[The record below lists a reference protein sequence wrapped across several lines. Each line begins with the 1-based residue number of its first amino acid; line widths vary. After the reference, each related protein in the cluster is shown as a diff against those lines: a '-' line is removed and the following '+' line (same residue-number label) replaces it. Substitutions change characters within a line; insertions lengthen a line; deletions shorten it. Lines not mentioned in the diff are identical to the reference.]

1 MRAVGLRAFSAGVTL
16 ATALLA
22 SGCQDAPPASASKA
36 VAKESVPAGRV
47 TALGRLEPKDG
58 IRRLAGPSRP
68 SVVIA
73 KLLVDEGDRVDAG
86 QPVAIL
92 DTQSADEA
100 GLARAKAELA
110 NAVTALDRLQPLVRS
125 GMASVQ
131 VRDDAQ
137 LKVDVAKA
145 EVAAAQSALELDT
158 VRAPVAGQ
166 VIAIH
171 ARRGERVGPDG
182 IAELAE
188 TGQMFGMAEVYETD
202 IGHVKPGQKATLRSP
217 ALGEPLTG
225 VVDRV
230 GQKIGK
236 LDLLDT
242 DPVARTD
249 ARVVEVRIKLDDSKR
264 AAALSNLQVEVAI
277 EP

>member
-1 MRAVGLRAFSAGVTL
+1 MSVGVTL
-16 ATALLA
+16 AALA
-22 SGCQDAPPASASKA
+22 ATGCQDAPPASASKA
-36 VAKESVPAGRV
+36 VAKETAPQGRV

-58 IRRLAGPSRP
+58 IRRMAGPSRP

-73 KLLVDEGDRVDAG
+73 KLLVDEGDRVEAG
-86 QPVAIL
+86 QPIAVL
-92 DTQSADEA
+92 DTQAADEA

-110 NAVTALDRLQPLVRS
+110 NAVTALDRLAPLVHS
-125 GMASVQ
+125 GMVSVQ

-166 VIAIH
+166 VVAIH
-171 ARRGERVGPDG
+171 ARRGERVGPNG

-188 TGQMFGMAEVYETD
+188 TGQMFGVAEVYETD
-202 IGHVKPGQKATLRSP
+202 IGRVKAGQRATLRSP
-217 ALGEPLTG
+217 ALAEPLTG

>member
-1 MRAVGLRAFSAGVTL
+1 L
-16 ATALLA
+16 ATTLVLLA
-22 SGCQDAPPASASKA
+22 GSLGCGETGPSGATAAAPAEPSA
-36 VAKESVPAGRV
+36 RV
-47 TALGRLEPKDG
+47 TALGRLAPKDG
-58 IRRLAGPSRP
+58 IRRIAGPSRP

-73 KLLVDEGDRVDAG
+73 KLFVDEGARVEAD
-86 QPVAIL
+86 QPIAVL
-92 DTQSADEA
+92 DTITIDEA

-110 NAVTALDRLQPLVRS
+110 NAQTALERIVPLVRS

-137 LKVDVAKA
+137 LKVDVARA
-145 EVAAAQSALELDT
+145 EVAAAQSSLDADT
-158 VRAPVAGQ
+158 VRAPAAGRM
-166 VIAIH
+166 IAVH

-182 IAELAE
+182 IAELAQTDE
-188 TGQMFGMAEVYETD
+188 MFAIAEVYETD
-202 IGHVKPGQKATLRSP
+202 IGRVKLGQHATLRSP
-217 ALGEPLTG
+217 ALADPLTG
-225 VVDRV
+225 TVDRI

-236 LDLLDT
+236 LDLLDA

-249 ARVVEVRIKLDDSKR
+249 ARVVEVRIRLDDSPR